1 MFRSPLKALFG
12 FLSLAI
18 VVGYGVY
25 AYHTWKQVRHEAIMR
40 MQFMNELLI
49 QSSNEIFNYQQSVL
63 RILGDRLREMDAVH
77 HPERGQKLIDHI
89 LRLNPGM
96 AGFGL
101 ADASG
106 QLLLVSGTSPG
117 EELPNLLQQPESA
130 ESFRAVLQSR
140 RMMMGRTYYMPLL
153 QRWIIPIRVT
163 LRNGGPPLVM
173 AAGLDLDSRAI
184 TWNALQLPPGIEVRI
199 MRSDGYWQ
207 FVKPLPESQ
216 RPAVYNNPI
225 REDWRNL
232 ILDYANHK
240 GGPEDHSYNYDDR
253 LCFSAYL
260 PRLDLYTIVRMPDTL
275 LWADYLQ
282 RMAIPSLIFLL
293 LLVGGSLFYLVS
305 LRQQRQYEAELVQQA
320 HYDSLTGLPNRLL
333 AMDRLGQVLELAR
346 RERRSVAVTYVDL
359 DHFKRVNDSFGHMVG
374 DALLKQAAERLRRL
388 LRGGDTVARLG
399 GDEFLIILPEI
410 DSVEAAEAV
419 VSKIHI
425 MFEEPF
431 MIDHLEIYSAVSI
444 GIAMFPADG
453 ETVEQLLK
461 AADTAL
467 YRAKDSG
474 RKTHCFYSEEM
485 NLEAERHM
493 RLESAFRHALEK
505 DELYLVYQPQVDL
518 QTGEWTGCEAL
529 LRWNN
534 PELGEVSPLDFI
546 PVAEETGL
554 IRAVG
559 NFVLREACRD
569 LARIQKVL
577 GNSFRMSIN
586 LSAWQIRQTD
596 LPQFIRHLLQE
607 HNLAPENVEME
618 ITEGTM
624 VESGTQLLSM
634 RELGLRVALDD
645 FGTGFC
651 SLSYLQRFPV
661 NTLKID
667 RSFIKNI
674 DKDNGGADLVR
685 AVVNLAVSLHLD
697 VVAEGIE
704 DSAQYEYLRQVGC
717 PTGQG
722 FYFSRPVKIE
732 TLLQHRSVTYP
743 G

>member
-18 VVGYGVY
+18 IAGYLVY
-25 AYHTWKQVRHEAIMR
+25 AIHTWNTERREAIVR

-49 QSSNEIFNYQQSVL
+49 QSTNEIFNYQQSVL
-63 RILGDRLREMDAVH
+63 RILGDRLLEVDAAH
-77 HPERGQKLIDHI
+77 HPEQGQKLIDQI
-89 LRLNPGM
+89 LNLNPGM

-106 QLLLVSGTSPG
+106 QLLLVSGTTPG
-117 EELPNLLQQPESA
+117 EELPNLLQQPEAA
-130 ESFRAVLQSR
+130 ESFRDVLQSR

-153 QRWIIPIRVT
+153 QRWVIPIRVA
-163 LRNGGPPLVM
+163 LKNGDPPLVM
-173 AAGLDLDSRAI
+173 AAGLDLDSKAI
-184 TWNALQLPPGIEVRI
+184 TWNALQLPAGVEVRI
-199 MRSDGYWQ
+199 LRPDGYWQ

-216 RPAVYNNPI
+216 RAAVYNNPVKA
-225 REDWRNL
+225 EWHNL
-232 ILDYANHK
+232 IVDYANHQ
-240 GGPEDHSYNYDDR
+240 GGPEDHAYDYDDR

-260 PRLDLYTIVRMPDTL
+260 PRLDLYTIVRTPDRL

-282 RMAIPSLIFLL
+282 RMAMPSLLFLFLL
-293 LLVGGSLFYLVS
+293 TGGSMFYLVS
-305 LRQQRQYEAELVQQA
+305 LRLQQRHEAELLQQA

-333 AMDRLGQVLELAR
+333 AMDRLGQTLEFVR
-346 RERRSVAVTYVDL
+346 RERRSLAIAYVDL

-374 DALLKQAAERLRRL
+374 DALLKQVATRLRGV

-399 GDEFLIILPEI
+399 GDEFLLILPEI
-410 DSVEAAEAV
+410 DSVEAAEMV
-419 VSKIHI
+419 VSRIHRL
-425 MFEEPF
+425 FEEPF
-431 MIDHLEIYSAVSI
+431 LIDHREIYSAVSI
-444 GIAMFPADG
+444 GIAMYPADG
-453 ETVEQLLK
+453 DDVEQLLK

-493 RLESAFRHALEK
+493 KLESAFRHALEN

-518 QTGEWTGCEAL
+518 QTGTWTGCEAL

-534 PELGEVSPLDFI
+534 PQLGEVPPIDFI
-546 PVAEETGL
+546 PIAEETGL

-569 LARIQKVL
+569 LVRIQSAM
-577 GNSFRMSIN
+577 NTPFRMSIN
-586 LSAWQIRQTD
+586 LSAWQIRQPD
-596 LPQFIRHLLQE
+596 LPAFIAGLLKE
-607 HNLAPENVEME
+607 YGLAPENMEME
-618 ITEGTM
+618 VTESTM
-624 VESGTQLLSM
+624 VESGTQLQAI

-667 RSFIKNI
+667 RSFIRNI
-674 DKDNGGADLVR
+674 GSDDGGARLVE
-685 AVVNLAVSLHLD
+685 AVVNLGMSLQLEI
-697 VVAEGIE
+697 VAEGIE
-704 DSAQYEYLRQVGC
+704 DSTQFEFLRQVGC

-722 FYFSRPVKIE
+722 YFFSHPVRIE
-732 TLLQHRSVTYP
+732 AILQHTAHSQP
-743 G
+743 A